1 LTDMPRPSNLA
12 KPGLLDPLE
21 DSANGS
27 KGRLFIVGTPIGNLE
42 DITLRAI
49 RVLKEVD
56 LIACEDTRRTQQL
69 LNHYQISTPTISYH
83 EHNEMTRA
91 PELVIKLEEGN
102 NIALVSDAGMPV
114 VSDPGF
120 RLVHLAVR
128 HAIPVVPVPGASAFV
143 AALAASGMPVDKFRF
158 LGFLP
163 SKKGARRKTLEEQ
176 KPATKTL
183 VFFEAPHRIFETL
196 KDVQDILGDREVVM
210 AREVT
215 KAHEEFWRGTVA
227 ALIERVKGRTI
238 KGEITV
244 LLGAATTPGEVPPA
258 DFLIGPEI
266 EKLIAQRGLDQRAA
280 LKAAAK
286 ARGISRSQAY
296 RLLQEEKTKPGRA

>member
-1 LTDMPRPSNLA
+1 M
-12 KPGLLDPLE
+12 DPLE

-27 KGRLFIVGTPIGNLE
+27 KGRLFVVGTPIGNLE

-49 RVLKEVD
+49 RILKEVD

-69 LNHYQISTPTISYH
+69 LNHYQIRTPTISYH

-163 SKKGARRKTLEEQ
+163 SKKAARRKTLEEQ

-183 VFFEAPHRIFETL
+183 VFFEAPHRVLEML
-196 KDVQDILGDREVVM
+196 RDVRAILGDREVVM

-215 KAHEEFWRGTVA
+215 KVHEEFWRGTVS
-227 ALIERVKGRTI
+227 ALLERVKGKTI
-238 KGEITV
+238 RGEITL
-244 LLGAATTPGEVPPA
+244 LLGAASAPEETCPPES
-258 DFLIGPEI
+258 LIKPEI
-266 EKLIAQRGLDQRAA
+266 EKLMAQRGLDERSA
-280 LKAAAK
+280 LKAAAR

-296 RLLQEEKTKPGRA
+296 RLLQKEKSK

>member
-1 LTDMPRPSNLA
+1 M
-12 KPGLLDPLE
+12 DPLE
-21 DSANGS
+21 DPTNGS
-27 KGRLFIVGTPIGNLE
+27 KGRLFVVGTPIGNLE

-49 RVLKEVD
+49 RILKEVD

-69 LNHYQISTPTISYH
+69 LNHYEIRTPTISYH

-102 NIALVSDAGMPV
+102 NVALVSDAGMPV

-128 HAIPVVPVPGASAFV
+128 HAIAVVPVPGASAFV

-163 SKKGARRKTLEEQ
+163 SKKAARRRALEEQ

-183 VFFEAPHRIFETL
+183 VFYEAPHRVLEML
-196 KDVQDILGDREVVM
+196 RDVRDILGDREVVL

-215 KAHEEFWRGTVA
+215 KVHEEFWRGTVSG
-227 ALIERVKGRTI
+227 LLERAKGKPIR
-238 KGEITV
+238 GEIT
-244 LLGAATTPGEVPPA
+244 LLVGAGSAPGETRPA
-258 DFLIGPEI
+258 DPPLRPQI
-266 EKLIAQRGLDQRAA
+266 EKLMAERGLDERAA
-280 LKAAAK
+280 LRAAAK
-286 ARGISRSQAY
+286 ARGISRSEAY
-296 RLLQEEKTKPGRA
+296 RLLQAERTSQGRR

>member
-1 LTDMPRPSNLA
+1 MPQPSNSA
-12 KPGLLDPLE
+12 KPGLMDPLE
-21 DSANGS
+21 DAANGS
-27 KGRLFIVGTPIGNLE
+27 TGRLFVVGTPIGNLE

-49 RVLKEVD
+49 RILKEVD

-69 LNHYQISTPTISYH
+69 LNHYQIRTPTISYH

-163 SKKGARRKTLEEQ
+163 SKKSARRKALEELE
-176 KPATKTL
+176 PATKTL
-183 VFFEAPHRIFETL
+183 VFYEAPHRVLEML
-196 KDVQDILGDREVVM
+196 RDVQDILGDREVVL

-215 KAHEEFWRGTVA
+215 KLHEDFWRGTVS
-227 ALIERVKGRTI
+227 ALLERAKGKTI
-238 KGEITV
+238 RGEITL
-244 LLGAATTPGEVPPA
+244 LLGAASAPGETSPA
-258 DFLIGPEI
+258 DSPIEPEI
-266 EKLIAQRGLDQRAA
+266 RKLMAQRGFDDRAA

-296 RLLQEEKTKPGRA
+296 RLLQREKTKPART

>member
-1 LTDMPRPSNLA
+1 MPRTTISA
-12 KPGLLDPLE
+12 KPGLMDPL
-21 DSANGS
+21 DDTSNGS
-27 KGRLFIVGTPIGNLE
+27 KGKLFVVGTPIGNLE

-69 LNHYQISTPTISYH
+69 LNHYQIHTPTLSYH

-91 PELVIKLEEGN
+91 PELVIKLAEGN

-128 HAIPVVPVPGASAFV
+128 HAIRVVPVPGASAFV
-143 AALAASGMPVDKFRF
+143 AALAASGLPVDKFRF

-163 SKKGARRKTLEEQ
+163 SKKAARRRALEEN
-176 KPATKTL
+176 KTATKTL
-183 VFFEAPHRIFETL
+183 VFYEAPHRLLEML
-196 KDVQDILGDREVVM
+196 RDVRDILGDRDVVL

-215 KAHEEFWRGTVA
+215 KLHEEFWRGTISSLLDRA
-227 ALIERVKGRTI
+227 KGKTI
-238 KGEITV
+238 KGEIT
-244 LLGAATTPGEVPPA
+244 LLVGAATTTEEVQPA
-258 DFLIGPEI
+258 ESPIQSEI
-266 EKLIAQRGLDQRAA
+266 QTLMAGRGLDERAA

-296 RLLQEEKTKPGRA
+296 RLLQSEKTRPD

>member
-1 LTDMPRPSNLA
+1 MPQPPDSA
-12 KPGLLDPLE
+12 KPGLMDPLE
-21 DSANGS
+21 DSTNGS
-27 KGRLFIVGTPIGNLE
+27 KGRLYVVGTPIGNLE

-49 RVLKEVD
+49 RTLKEVD

-69 LNHYQISTPTISYH
+69 LNHYEIRTPTISYH

-91 PELVIKLEEGN
+91 PELVIKLAEGN

-120 RLVHLAVR
+120 RLVHLAIR
-128 HAIPVVPVPGASAFV
+128 HAIPVVPIPGASAFV

-163 SKKGARRKTLEEQ
+163 SKKTARRRALEEN
-176 KPATKTL
+176 KNSTKTL
-183 VFFEAPHRIFETL
+183 VFYEAPHRVLEML
-196 KDVQDILGDREVVM
+196 RDVRDVLGDREVVL

-215 KAHEEFWRGTVA
+215 KVHEEFWRGSVSALLDRAKGKTV
-227 ALIERVKGRTI
+227 
-238 KGEITV
+238 KGEIT
-244 LLGAATTPGEVPPA
+244 LLVAPGTAIEETHPR
-258 DFLIGPEI
+258 DEHIQSEI
-266 EKLIAQRGLDQRAA
+266 QKLITQRGLDERAA

-286 ARGISRSQAY
+286 ARGISRSAAY
-296 RLLQEEKTKPGRA
+296 RLLQTEKTRRERD

>member
-1 LTDMPRPSNLA
+1 M
-12 KPGLLDPLE
+12 DPLE
-21 DSANGS
+21 DPTNGS
-27 KGRLFIVGTPIGNLE
+27 KGKLFVVGTPIGNLE

-49 RVLKEVD
+49 RVLKEAD

-69 LNHYQISTPTISYH
+69 LNHYQIHTPTLSYH

-91 PELVIKLEEGN
+91 PELVIKLAEGN

-143 AALAASGMPVDKFRF
+143 AALAASGLPVDKFRF

-163 SKKGARRKTLEEQ
+163 SKKAARRRMLEEN
-176 KPATKTL
+176 KSSTKTL
-183 VFFEAPHRIFETL
+183 VFYEAPHRILEML
-196 KDVQDILGDREVVM
+196 RDVRDILGERDVVL

-215 KAHEEFWRGTVA
+215 KVHEEFWRGTVS
-227 ALIERVKGRTI
+227 ALLERAKGKAI
-238 KGEITV
+238 KGEIT
-244 LLGAATTPGEVPPA
+244 LLVGGATATGETKPA
-258 DFLIGPEI
+258 ESPIQSEI
-266 EKLIAQRGLDQRAA
+266 QALMAERGVDERAA

-296 RLLQEEKTKPGRA
+296 RLLQSEKTKQG

>member
-1 LTDMPRPSNLA
+1 MPMPQTSTSA
-12 KPGLLDPLE
+12 KPDLMDPLE
-21 DSANGS
+21 DPTNGS
-27 KGRLFIVGTPIGNLE
+27 KGKLFVVGTPIGNLE

-49 RVLKEVD
+49 RILKEVD

-69 LNHYQISTPTISYH
+69 LNHYQIHTPTLSYH

-91 PELVIKLEEGN
+91 PELVIKLAEGE

-128 HAIPVVPVPGASAFV
+128 HAIPVIPVPGASAFV
-143 AALAASGMPVDKFRF
+143 AALAASGLPVDKFRF

-163 SKKGARRKTLEEQ
+163 PKKAARRRTLEAHTT
-176 KPATKTL
+176 ATRTL
-183 VFFEAPHRIFETL
+183 VFYEAPHRILEML
-196 KDVQDILGDREVVM
+196 RDVREILGDREVVL

-215 KAHEEFWRGTVA
+215 KVHEDFWRGTVSV
-227 ALIERVKGRTI
+227 LLERLKGKAI
-238 KGEITV
+238 KGEITLMV
-244 LLGAATTPGEVPPA
+244 GAAASAEEGRPA
-258 DFLIGPEI
+258 ESPIQPEI
-266 EKLIAQRGLDQRAA
+266 QTLMAERGLDERAA

-296 RLLQEEKTKPGRA
+296 RLLQGEKTK

>member
-1 LTDMPRPSNLA
+1 M
-12 KPGLLDPLE
+12 DPLE
-21 DSANGS
+21 DPTNGS
-27 KGRLFIVGTPIGNLE
+27 KGKLFVVGTPIGNLE

-49 RVLKEVD
+49 RVLKEAD

-69 LNHYQISTPTISYH
+69 LNHYQIHTPTLSYH

-91 PELVIKLEEGN
+91 PELVIKLAEGN

-143 AALAASGMPVDKFRF
+143 AALAASGLPVDKFRF

-163 SKKGARRKTLEEQ
+163 SKKAARRRVLEEN
-176 KPATKTL
+176 KSSTKTL
-183 VFFEAPHRIFETL
+183 VFYEAPHRILEML
-196 KDVQDILGDREVVM
+196 RDVRDILGERDVVL

-215 KAHEEFWRGTVA
+215 KVHEEFWRGTVS
-227 ALIERVKGRTI
+227 ALLERAKGKAI
-238 KGEITV
+238 KGEIT
-244 LLGAATTPGEVPPA
+244 LLVGGATATGETKPA
-258 DFLIGPEI
+258 ESPIQSEI
-266 EKLIAQRGLDQRAA
+266 QALMAERGVDERAA

-296 RLLQEEKTKPGRA
+296 RLLQSEKTKQG

>member
-1 LTDMPRPSNLA
+1 
-12 KPGLLDPLE
+12 
-21 DSANGS
+21 
-27 KGRLFIVGTPIGNLE
+27 
-42 DITLRAI
+42 
-49 RVLKEVD
+49 
-56 LIACEDTRRTQQL
+56 
-69 LNHYQISTPTISYH
+69 
-83 EHNEMTRA
+83 MTRA

-163 SKKGARRKTLEEQ
+163 SKKAARRKALEEN
-176 KPATKTL
+176 KSATKTL
-183 VFFEAPHRIFETL
+183 VFYEAPHRVLEML
-196 KDVQDILGDREVVM
+196 RDVRDILGDREVVL

-215 KAHEEFWRGTVA
+215 KVHEEFWRGTVSG
-227 ALIERVKGRTI
+227 LLERAKGKTI
-238 KGEITV
+238 KGEIT
-244 LLGAATTPGEVPPA
+244 LLVGAGSAPGETCPA
-258 DFLIGPEI
+258 DSLLKPEI
-266 EKLIAQRGLDQRAA
+266 EKLMAQRGLDQRAA
-280 LKAAAK
+280 LKAVAK

-296 RLLQEEKTKPGRA
+296 RLLQREGTKQGRT

>member
-1 LTDMPRPSNLA
+1 MSQPPISV
-12 KPGLLDPLE
+12 KPGLIDPLE
-21 DSANGS
+21 DYTNGS
-27 KGRLFIVGTPIGNLE
+27 KGRLFVVGTPIGNLE

-49 RVLKEVD
+49 RVLKHVD

-69 LNHYQISTPTISYH
+69 LNHYQIRTPTISYH

-91 PELVIKLEEGN
+91 PELVVKLTEGD

-120 RLVHLAVR
+120 RLVHLAIR

-163 SKKGARRKTLEEQ
+163 SRKTARRRTLEEH
-176 KPATKTL
+176 KRATKTL
-183 VFFEAPHRIFETL
+183 VFYEAPHRVLEML
-196 KDVQDILGDREVVM
+196 RDVREILGDREVVL

-215 KAHEEFWRGTVA
+215 KVHEEFWRGTA
-227 ALIERVKGRTI
+227 SALLERAKGKTI
-238 KGEITV
+238 KGEIT
-244 LLGAATTPGEVPPA
+244 LLVGPAAEPGETPA
-258 DFLIGPEI
+258 ADSLIQAEI
-266 EKLIAQRGLDQRAA
+266 QMLMVQRGLDERAA

-286 ARGISRSQAY
+286 ARGISRSEAY
-296 RLLQEEKTKPGRA
+296 RLLQSEKTKQG

>member
-1 LTDMPRPSNLA
+1 M
-12 KPGLLDPLE
+12 DPLE
-21 DSANGS
+21 DPTNGS
-27 KGRLFIVGTPIGNLE
+27 KGRLFVVGTPIGNLE

-49 RVLKEVD
+49 RILKEVD

-69 LNHYQISTPTISYH
+69 LNHYQIQTPTISYH

-102 NIALVSDAGMPV
+102 NVALVSDAGMPV

-143 AALAASGMPVDKFRF
+143 AALAASGMAVDKFRF

-163 SKKGARRKTLEEQ
+163 SKRAARRRTLEEH
-176 KPATKTL
+176 KTATKTL
-183 VFFEAPHRIFETL
+183 VFYEAPHRVLEML
-196 KDVQDILGDREVVM
+196 RDVRDVLGERDVVL

-215 KAHEEFWRGTVA
+215 KVHEEFWRGTVSSLLDRA
-227 ALIERVKGRTI
+227 KGKTI
-238 KGEITV
+238 KGEIT
-244 LLGAATTPGEVPPA
+244 LLVGTASEPGQSQPTDSLIQSEVQM
-258 DFLIGPEI
+258 LMS
-266 EKLIAQRGLDQRAA
+266 QRGLDERAA
-280 LKAAAK
+280 LKVAAK

-296 RLLQEEKTKPGRA
+296 RLLQSEKAKHA